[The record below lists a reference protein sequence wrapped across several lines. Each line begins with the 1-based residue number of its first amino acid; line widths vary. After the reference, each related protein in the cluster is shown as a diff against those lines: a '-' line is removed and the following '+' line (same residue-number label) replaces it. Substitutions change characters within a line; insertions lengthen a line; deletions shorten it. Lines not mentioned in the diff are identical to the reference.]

1 MYEARIL
8 GLIFRYWWR
17 VMAVII
23 CVFLNLLQICRV
35 YIFDLQEF
43 KRQGEVCAKI
53 NTSQTF
59 PNEKAGNIVVR
70 WAYQDL
76 VHMLFNLITVFFKNG

>member
-1 MYEARIL
+1 
-8 GLIFRYWWR
+8 
-17 VMAVII
+17 MAVII

-59 PNEKAGNIVVR
+59 PNEKAGNIIVR
-70 WAYQDL
+70 
-76 VHMLFNLITVFFKNG
+76 